1 MNQLL
6 RPVLRPV
13 LRLAL
18 SIACSAACLPGWAQT
33 PARNPMPDGS
43 RDMYVGLGAQSG
55 PRYDGTGSR
64 KLRALPVLQVQWSNG
79 IFVSGMSAGMHLSD
93 SPTVEF
99 GPMLAVLPGRDERG
113 SGNGIGGVVETT
125 SFVLVNP
132 IEKQLML
139 RGQRLGGMDEIDM
152 RLQAGAFA
160 NYYLAPDWR
169 LIGSALAGS
178 GRDHDGVRVQLGVQ
192 RLAAPITEHHTL
204 SLAAGLTLVNR
215 KDNDTWFG
223 VTQAEAERS
232 RFTYYRPGGGLQ
244 DVHVGARW
252 TWAWTPSWMLTSNV
266 QVKRLLGDAANSP
279 LVERPTNVTVSAAI
293 AYRF

>member
-1 MNQLL
+1 MNQL
-6 RPVLRPV
+6 PRPV

-43 RDMYVGLGAQSG
+43 RDMYIGLGAQSA

-64 KLRALPVLQVQWSNG
+64 KVRAFPVLQVQWSNG

-93 SPTVEF
+93 SPTFEF
-99 GPMLAVLPGRDERG
+99 GPLLAVLPGRDERG
-113 SGNGIGGVVETT
+113 GGNGIGSVVETT

-139 RGQRLGGMDEIDM
+139 RGQRLGGMDEIAT

-160 NYYLAPDWR
+160 NYYLTPDWR
-169 LIGSALAGS
+169 LTGSGLAGS
-178 GRDHDGVRVQLGVQ
+178 GRDHDGVRVQLGLQ
-192 RLAAPITEHHTL
+192 RLAAPIAEHHTL
-204 SLAAGLTLVNR
+204 SLAAGLSLVNR
-215 KDNDTWFG
+215 KDNATWFG

-232 RFTYYRPGGGLQ
+232 RFAYYRPGGGLQ

-279 LVERPTNVTVSAAI
+279 LVERPTNVTVSAAV